1 MPVPTVYTV
10 VYLPNRYSYED
21 KYLDAEE
28 LQEFFQKEEH
38 VCNLLVRSLLL
49 R

>member
-1 MPVPTVYTV
+1 MLVPTEYIV
-10 VYLPNRYSYED
+10 VFLPHRYSYED

-38 VCNLLVRSLLL
+38 VRNLLVRSLLL
-49 R
+49 H